1 MAEETSPLNNL
12 DTQGNISPSPTNM
25 AAQGAEGG
33 NRSSSASDMSNIQI
47 DEVVSVPNVEVK
59 HAPFQTQ
66 PILRGDLT
74 EEQMKELSEKM
85 RKEQAKKYFS
95 LRDGAF
101 SNAVEE
107 CKLYLD
113 DSDGEFLSSW
123 LLSEIDHWDH
133 EKERII
139 LITEKSLCLV
149 KYNFIGLKVDEM
161 KKMPLIKCDKIQVG
175 RFVYPKNTMMMI
187 TGYGEN
193 SPRCKQSGV
202 RIFLSHHGP
211 SFFQTWNPWSS
222 MPYLS
227 FASHVQS
234 MFVDSPPDISQ
245 HGLFT
250 KALIQAIT
258 EAREAES
265 NQERLDSFE
274 VVEGELEINVY
285 VGLTAMVYN
294 QSKLGFC
301 KDRGNVFF

>member
-1 MAEETSPLNNL
+1 MTSG
-12 DTQGNISPSPTNM
+12 QFV
-25 AAQGAEGG
+25 
-33 NRSSSASDMSNIQI
+33 SSKT
-47 DEVVSVPNVEVK
+47 VK
-59 HAPFQTQ
+59 LIP
-66 PILRGDLT
+66 
-74 EEQMKELSEKM
+74 
-85 RKEQAKKYFS
+85 
-95 LRDGAF
+95 
-101 SNAVEE
+101 
-107 CKLYLD
+107 
-113 DSDGEFLSSW
+113 SDGQGFAAF
-123 LLSEIDHWDH
+123 
-133 EKERII
+133 
-139 LITEKSLCLV
+139 TA
-149 KYNFIGLKVDEM
+149 NFYL
-161 KKMPLIKCDKIQVG
+161 PC
-175 RFVYPKNTMMMI
+175 RI